1 MEKDSLTSKVNKI
14 FNLNHPYRLKKTLKY
29 GNFNY
34 SKRKEIE
41 SKDIEEGIKFSL
53 KFNSFWLFDFVQ
65 RHFYQFP
72 EGHVAV
78 IYKQG
83 SDSLSTPFVEEKYS
97 HPLLM
102 KFNQENQP
110 IDLGY
115 FDEKIK
121 NLSIEN
127 RIVKMLEESVNLLM
141 TYEQG
146 LSPCYL
152 LNMPYFKKYRI
163 NPAKL

>member
-41 SKDIEEGIKFSL
+41 SKDVEEGIKFSL
-53 KFNSFWLFDFVQ
+53 KFNSFILWTFFP
-65 RHFYQFP
+65 REYYRFP

-102 KFNQENQP
+102 EFNQENQP

-121 NLSIEN
+121 NLPINE
-127 RIVKMLEESVNLLM
+127 RIVGMLEGSVKLLT
-141 TYEQG
+141 TYEKN
-146 LSPCYL
+146 LSPCYS

>member
-1 MEKDSLTSKVNKI
+1 MEKYSLTSKVNEI
-14 FNLNHPYRLKKTLKY
+14 YNLNHPSRKK
-29 GNFNY
+29 
-34 SKRKEIE
+34 IE
-41 SKDIEEGIKFSL
+41 SKDVEEGIKFSL
-53 KFNSFWLFDFVQ
+53 KFNSFILNDFIPGDY
-65 RHFYQFP
+65 YQFP
-72 EGHVAV
+72 GGHVAL

-83 SDSLSTPFVEEKYS
+83 SDSLSAPFVEEKYS

-121 NLSIEN
+121 NLPISE
-127 RIVKMLEESVNLLM
+127 RIVGMLEESIELLT
-141 TYEQG
+141 TYEKN
-146 LSPCYL
+146 LSPCYH
-152 LNMPYFKKYRI
+152 LNAHYFKKYRI

>member
-14 FNLNHPYRLKKTLKY
+14 FNLNHPYRLKKILNH

-34 SKRKEIE
+34 SNRKKIE
-41 SKDIEEGIKFSL
+41 SKDVEEGIKFSL
-53 KFNSFWLFDFVQ
+53 KFNSFILYDFIPGDY
-65 RHFYQFP
+65 YQFP
-72 EGHVAV
+72 GGNVAV
-78 IYKQG
+78 IYKP
-83 SDSLSTPFVEEKYS
+83 DSLSAPFVEEKYS

-102 KFNQENQP
+102 EFNQENQP

-121 NLSIEN
+121 NLPIEK
-127 RIVKMLEESVNLLM
+127 RIVKMLEESVNLLQNI
-141 TYEQG
+141 QG
-146 LSPCYL
+146 TSPCYP
-152 LNMPYFKKYRI
+152 LNRNYFEKYII

>member
-1 MEKDSLTSKVNKI
+1 MEKDSLTSKINKI
-14 FNLNHPYRLKKTLKY
+14 YNLNHPSRKK
-29 GNFNY
+29 
-34 SKRKEIE
+34 IE
-41 SKDIEEGIKFSL
+41 SKDVEEGIKFSL
-53 KFNSFWLFDFVQ
+53 KFNSFILKNFISGDY
-65 RHFYQFP
+65 YQFP

-83 SDSLSTPFVEEKYS
+83 SDSLSAPFVEEKYS

-121 NLSIEN
+121 NLPINE
-127 RIVKMLEESVNLLM
+127 RIVGMLEESIELLT
-141 TYEQG
+141 TYEKN
-146 LSPCYL
+146 LSPCYY
-152 LNMPYFKKYRI
+152 LNMYYFKKYRI